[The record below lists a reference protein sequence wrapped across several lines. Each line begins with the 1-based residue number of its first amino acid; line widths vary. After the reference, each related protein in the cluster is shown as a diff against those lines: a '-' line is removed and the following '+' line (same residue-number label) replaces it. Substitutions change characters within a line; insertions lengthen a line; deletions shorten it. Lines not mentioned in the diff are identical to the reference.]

1 MAFVPQTWLART
13 GLNARGGPKNR
24 GNGAML
30 ITAMLITAMLIT
42 AILIT
47 AILMLEPALN
57 EVELQKKGHES

>member
-30 ITAMLITAMLIT
+30 ITA
-42 AILIT
+42 ILIT

-57 EVELQKKGHES
+57 EVGLQKKGREF